1 MQARIARDIRLHSRS
16 NFSPNPEGLVP
27 GTFITFEGID
37 GSGKST
43 QLKLLN
49 NYLQKIGCN
58 AVITREPGGTTLGL
72 RLREALLDAQEE
84 VDPLTELL
92 VFAADRAQHVRR
104 MLVPELEAGRVVI
117 SDRYADAT
125 VAYQGAGRGF
135 APELI
140 AQIVQLATGGLKP
153 DLTLLFDLSIEES
166 TSRTTRRSTGK
177 SAGRSAPDRL
187 DIEHADFHARVRDA
201 YLEIARAEPERVKII
216 DTSGP
221 VDRTHEQVKRVIVP
235 FLKDRRHLPTD
246 YRNVQR
252 ADR

>member
-1 MQARIARDIRLHSRS
+1 M
-16 NFSPNPEGLVP
+16 P

-43 QLKLLN
+43 QLRLLGN
-49 NYLQKIGCN
+49 FLKANGCE
-58 AVITREPGGTTLGL
+58 ALLTREPGGTQLGL
-72 RLREALLDAQEE
+72 RLRAALLDAAEE

-104 MLVPELEAGRVVI
+104 MVLPALDAGKLVI

-135 APELI
+135 SSELI
-140 AQIVQLATGGLKP
+140 SQIVQLATEGLKP
-153 DLTLLFDLSIEES
+153 DLTLLFDLTIEES
-166 TSRTTRRSTGK
+166 TNRTARRSTGK
-177 SAGRSAPDRL
+177 TATRITRDRL

-201 YLEIARAEPERVKII
+201 YLQIALAEPERVKLI

-221 VDRTHEQVKRVIVP
+221 VEKTQERVKEIIVP
-235 FLKDRRHLPTD
+235 YLQSRGHFAMN
-246 YRNVQR
+246 YV
-252 ADR
+252 